1 MKCRG
6 LLLGFSFLVAGGA
19 CGFGF
24 YDNSGHPD
32 PATSYWGW
40 QCADG
45 TLPAPDA
52 GCLPPACG
60 DSSTPALG
68 DGGACV
74 CANGTDVLLSTCSDG
89 GS

>member
-1 MKCRG
+1 MKRYG
-6 LLLGFSFLVAGGA
+6 LLLAFGFLAAGGA

-32 PATSYWGW
+32 PPTNYWGW

-45 TLPAPDA
+45 TVPIPDA
-52 GCLPPACG
+52 GCLPQTCDDA
-60 DSSTPALG
+60 STPAL
-68 DGGACV
+68 DGGSCAC
-74 CANGTDVLLSTCSDG
+74 ADGSDVLPSSCSDG